1 MITYTNGRFRSSR
14 PVDETGR
21 LLQEE
26 LKKLSPKNRAAID
39 LLLKDT
45 VLNKTNRVV
54 DQAERFQW
62 DPSTGPAVP
71 IRQWVNDRHLLGET
85 AETLF
90 PMLKEDMIELFEG
103 DYYECILCLHPDTAI
118 PLLDG
123 SSATIRELA
132 DRWKSNQTPFW
143 VYGIKDGAVVPV
155 LALEPRQTGV
165 DDYFKVTL
173 DDGSS
178 FTGNARHQMIM
189 RDGSKRMIR
198 DMAPGD
204 SIMPFDVRL
213 SERPSDRISG
223 YEQVRHPESGEWV
236 MTHRLVA
243 ESLCPKDDSAKTVV
257 HHKNFNKLD
266 NRPSNLDWMA
276 WSDHRGLHSRVTVE
290 WRAANPE
297 KAAEV
302 DKLLY
307 DGLVRRWTSPDSWQ
321 ERERFSTSL
330 KERLA
335 TGLAIKAGK
344 LSWKNRCPQAKKSS
358 SEKLIQR
365 NRSIRRTRD
374 DVNLE
379 TITTTHRAG
388 NRTLKS
394 VARALNCSPNCV
406 RLALRAAG
414 LSVATF
420 FGSTRSR
427 PTIQTRLVNGGSCY
441 SPPVLVKKTPDPS
454 AAPVFSRSIALKDI
468 KAAVSAGSLTVGAVA
483 TRLGCGRSTIRR
495 VLAEHGLTWW
505 RLRGRKR
512 NHHVVSIEP
521 VGRGP
526 VYCMT
531 VPETTNFAITTSY
544 SGKEANPTRRAGV
557 FSSNTGGTRW
567 G

>member
-1 MITYTNGRFRSSR
+1 
-14 PVDETGR
+14 

-189 RDGSKRMIR
+189 RGGSKRMIR

-204 SIMPFDVRL
+204 SIMPFDVKL

-223 YEQVRHPESGEWV
+223 YEQV
-236 MTHRLVA
+236 
-243 ESLCPKDDSAKTVV
+243 
-257 HHKNFNKLD
+257 
-266 NRPSNLDWMA
+266 
-276 WSDHRGLHSRVTVE
+276 
-290 WRAANPE
+290 
-297 KAAEV
+297 
-302 DKLLY
+302 
-307 DGLVRRWTSPDSWQ
+307 
-321 ERERFSTSL
+321 
-330 KERLA
+330 
-335 TGLAIKAGK
+335 
-344 LSWKNRCPQAKKSS
+344 
-358 SEKLIQR
+358 
-365 NRSIRRTRD
+365 
-374 DVNLE
+374 
-379 TITTTHRAG
+379 
-388 NRTLKS
+388 
-394 VARALNCSPNCV
+394 
-406 RLALRAAG
+406 
-414 LSVATF
+414 
-420 FGSTRSR
+420 
-427 PTIQTRLVNGGSCY
+427 
-441 SPPVLVKKTPDPS
+441 
-454 AAPVFSRSIALKDI
+454 
-468 KAAVSAGSLTVGAVA
+468 
-483 TRLGCGRSTIRR
+483 
-495 VLAEHGLTWW
+495 
-505 RLRGRKR
+505 
-512 NHHVVSIEP
+512 VSIKP